1 MKIIKNWHLWLLGNL
16 VKLPVD
22 DHPADEHEE
31 EDEAGRH
38 PLELV
43 VDSKVGV
50 EVQHLSC
57 QRQQARAVSG
67 VRDEQDEQNE
77 EEESEG
83 TLVSS
88 RTTFAT
94 FFSRLLGTKRST
106 SPRKSKII
114 SRDIKDIGKGVRNEG
129 HRRRSQGH
137 QRFCGTT
144 LTEPCIPVSWRRG
157 IPNS

>member
-1 MKIIKNWHLWLLGNL
+1 MSCGCFRMKIIKNCHLWLLGNL

-31 EDEAGRH
+31 EDEARRH
-38 PLELV
+38 PLKLV
-43 VDSKVGV
+43 VDGKVGV
-50 EVQHLSC
+50 EVQHLSW
-57 QRQQARAVSG
+57 QRQHVLFMA
-67 VRDEQDEQNE
+67 
-77 EEESEG
+77 SEMNKMNVLKG

-114 SRDIKDIGKGVRNEG
+114 SRDIKDI
-129 HRRRSQGH
+129 
-137 QRFCGTT
+137 
-144 LTEPCIPVSWRRG
+144 RRG
-157 IPNS
+157 E